1 LAAAAAAP
9 GVSLDV
15 CPGQWAGLRG
25 NGVLGVVAV
34 TVVLVVNTVRLK
46 RSVVVG
52 DPVGVQR
59 CGLVGVVRTP
69 SLGGTAPPHSPP
81 TAPLG

>member
-1 LAAAAAAP
+1 LAAAAAP
-9 GVSLDV
+9 GGSLDV

-25 NGVLGVVAV
+25 NGIFGVVPV

-46 RSVVVG
+46 RGVVVG
-52 DPVGVQR
+52 DPVGVH

-69 SLGGTAPPHSPP
+69 PLGGTAPPHSPA
-81 TAPLG
+81 TDPLG

>member
-1 LAAAAAAP
+1 MAAAAAAP
-9 GVSLDV
+9 GGSLDV

-52 DPVGVQR
+52 DPVGVQ

-69 SLGGTAPPHSPP
+69 SLGGTAPTNSPP